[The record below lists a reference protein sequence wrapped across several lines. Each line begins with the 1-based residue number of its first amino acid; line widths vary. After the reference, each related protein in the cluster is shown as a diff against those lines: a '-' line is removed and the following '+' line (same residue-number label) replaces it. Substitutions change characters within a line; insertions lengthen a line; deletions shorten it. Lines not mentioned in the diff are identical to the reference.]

1 MNQQDITNIAPD
13 EKTGRWKTG
22 CLTGFLSGSVGIVGG
37 VAVSLISGYYGFDC
51 FADSQFFIEVFIF
64 PVVGLL
70 AGLITGV
77 AAWLGITFSR
87 GKTSPLVVGG
97 IIYFLFFC
105 ILAVIVAAVAK
116 AFSC

>member
-1 MNQQDITNIAPD
+1 MNQQETTTMAPD
-13 EKTGRWKTG
+13 EKTGGWKTG
-22 CLTGFLSGSVGIVGG
+22 CLTGFLSGGVGVVGG
-37 VAVSLISGYYGFDC
+37 VAVALISGYLGFDC

-70 AGLITGV
+70 AGVITGA
-77 AAWLGITFSR
+77 AAWLGITLSK